1 MVAPATGSFRHE
13 LEHTSRIPHVVLLES
28 LVEVVAARL
37 GDVARQSRSTVLS
50 ILSDNLS
57 D

>member
-1 MVAPATGSFRHE
+1 
-13 LEHTSRIPHVVLLES
+13 VLLES